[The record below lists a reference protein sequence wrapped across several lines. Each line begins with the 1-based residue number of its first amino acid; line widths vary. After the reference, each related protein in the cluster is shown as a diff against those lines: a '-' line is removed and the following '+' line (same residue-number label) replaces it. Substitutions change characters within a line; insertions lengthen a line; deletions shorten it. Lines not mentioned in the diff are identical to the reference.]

1 MSHLILFLA
10 SGMLLLA
17 SGAKAEE
24 IYLNTKF
31 IRGEYKLVTP
41 YIGSEPVKNN
51 DSNANDVFL
60 NLDTTKKK
68 ILNFSENKELGSFDK
83 KININLF
90 IKLM

>member
-1 MSHLILFLA
+1 
-10 SGMLLLA
+10 MLLLA

-24 IYLNTKF
+24 IYLNCKF

-68 ILNFSENKELGSFDK
+68 F
-83 KININLF
+83 
-90 IKLM
+90 